1 MSMKE
6 PGCVLVVGVGSGLGA
21 SLCRRFAKA
30 GHNVA
35 MAARDAGK
43 LAPIAEGI
51 AAAGGIARAYAVD
64 GTDAPAVVQL
74 MGEVETE
81 LGPIGVAIYNASQR
95 VVKSILDMESAEF
108 EGAWRVSCLGAMI
121 VGREAARRMVP
132 RGQGSILFT
141 GATASLRGG
150 DGFAAFAAGKFGLRA
165 LAQSMA
171 RELGPLGIHVAHFV
185 IDGGIDNERTRQR
198 APERVADDG
207 LLSPDA
213 IAEAY
218 YRTHAQQRSA
228 WSHEVDLRP
237 WREKF

>member
-1 MSMKE
+1 
-6 PGCVLVVGVGSGLGA
+6 
-21 SLCRRFAKA
+21 
-30 GHNVA
+30 
-35 MAARDAGK
+35 
-43 LAPIAEGI
+43 
-51 AAAGGIARAYAVD
+51 VD
-64 GTDAPAVVQL
+64 GTDEPAVVNL
-74 MGEVETE
+74 MNEVEDE

-95 VVKSILDMESAEF
+95 VVKSILEMESAEF

-132 RGQGSILFT
+132 RGHGSILFT

-150 DGFAAFAAGKFGLRA
+150 NGFAAFAAGKFGLRA

-171 RELGPLGIHVAHFV
+171 RELGPQGIHVAHFV
-185 IDGGIDNERTRQR
+185 IDGGIDNERTRER
-198 APERVADDG
+198 APERVDEDG

-218 YRTHAQQRSA
+218 YQTHAQHRSA
-228 WSHEVDLRP
+228 WSQEVDLRP

>member
-1 MSMKE
+1 MKE

-21 SLCRRFAKA
+21 SLCRRFAEA
-30 GHNVA
+30 GYGIA
-35 MAARDAGK
+35 MAARHAGK

-51 AAAGGIARAYAVD
+51 AAAGGTARTYAVD
-64 GTDAPAVVQL
+64 GTDEPAVVRL
-74 MGEVETE
+74 MDEVETE
-81 LGPIGVAIYNASQR
+81 LGPIGVAIYNPGQR

-218 YRTHAQQRSA
+218 YRTHAQHRSA